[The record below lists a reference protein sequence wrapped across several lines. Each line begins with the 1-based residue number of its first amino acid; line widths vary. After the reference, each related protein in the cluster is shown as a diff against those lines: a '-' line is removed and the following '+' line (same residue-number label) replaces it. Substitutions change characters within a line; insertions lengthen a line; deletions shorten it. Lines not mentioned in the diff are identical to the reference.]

1 MNYILGGNGFQ
12 RIATILDKDNIKPPS
27 KYMNMKHQRTT
38 WSAKSIRAIL
48 INEVYIGNTV
58 QNKCTSV
65 SYKIKKKRQKN
76 ESEYIR
82 VENTHEPIVS
92 KELFFKVQE
101 ILKCKKSVS
110 STKHDCLFK
119 GLMFCHNCGRQLR
132 VCYRGKNK
140 KIGYIDCS
148 LARGKEHKCRTCN
161 YNYNKFEQK
170 ILNITR
176 NMVQT
181 YGDKNTL
188 IKIYK
193 EYTNNYKD
201 LIEKEEYNIK
211 NITDKINEI
220 SRKLDKMYFDNLN
233 GIITDDDY
241 FRYSKEFVEEREKL
255 KEEQKYIDD
264 KIKIIANKKKNITQN
279 ENCVNIIESFLEI
292 EKPSKKMLYELID
305 RIELDEYKNIY
316 IYFNFSELNVRLTK

>member
-1 MNYILGGNGFQ
+1 
-12 RIATILDKDNIKPPS
+12 
-27 KYMNMKHQRTT
+27 
-38 WSAKSIRAIL
+38 
-48 INEVYIGNTV
+48 
-58 QNKCTSV
+58 
-65 SYKIKKKRQKN
+65 
-76 ESEYIR
+76 
-82 VENTHEPIVS
+82 
-92 KELFFKVQE
+92 
-101 ILKCKKSVS
+101 
-110 STKHDCLFK
+110 
-119 GLMFCHNCGRQLR
+119 MFCHNCGRQLR

-181 YGDKNTL
+181 YGDKNAL